1 MFKTFVFVLTLAAAP
16 MVFADAPVAVD
27 ADDFSGQRTQIE
39 KDLAD
44 GDTYVEISSAD
55 RGRVKASLERISALL
70 EGGKTPEALSAD
82 QKVDLY
88 NNQEIINTILTQA
101 AADSRK
107 VCTREAATGSNRRVT
122 TCTTVAERTR
132 RREKDQEALA
142 QSRRGLVPL
151 RD

>member
-16 MVFADAPVAVD
+16 MVFANAPVAVD
-27 ADDFSGQRTQIE
+27 ANDFSGQRAQIE

-44 GDTYVEISSAD
+44 GETYVEISSAD
-55 RGRVKASLERISALL
+55 RGRVQASLERISAML

-101 AADSRK
+101 SADSRK
-107 VCTREAATGSNRRVT
+107 VCTREAVTGSNRQVT

-132 RREKDQEALA
+132 RREKDQEEFAK
-142 QSRRGLVPL
+142 SRRGLVPL
-151 RD
+151 RN